1 MIQSTDKE
9 LAVLENI
16 YATKEPVRQR
26 DLASVVGLSL
36 GMTNAI
42 IKRLAQKGFITIRK
56 VNNRNISYAVS
67 PEGAEAIAK
76 RSYRYLRRTIRNVVD
91 YKQAVEEL
99 TAKVKRAGYTGI
111 LLAGK
116 SDVDFMLEHFCTKY
130 GLSFRKEQADK
141 QKEPAPRTGEF
152 ILMSE
157 NVIPP
162 PAAEDDLA
170 AGKAFLAG
178 ILLGL

>member
-1 MIQSTDKE
+1 MQ
-9 LAVLENI
+9 
-16 YATKEPVRQR
+16 
-26 DLASVVGLSL
+26 
-36 GMTNAI
+36 
-42 IKRLAQKGFITIRK
+42 
-56 VNNRNISYAVS
+56 
-67 PEGAEAIAK
+67 
-76 RSYRYLRRTIRNVVD
+76 
-91 YKQAVEEL
+91 
-99 TAKVKRAGYTGI
+99 TA
-111 LLAGK
+111 
-116 SDVDFMLEHFCTKY
+116 
-130 GLSFRKEQADK
+130 K